1 MKEIVLDKTC
11 LHKITCGE
19 KMIGFTIEIAE
30 EGKYS
35 GSNFNYLVESLEEA
49 ENINVRESCF
59 GFLPDKPIIPF
70 KGDKND
76 IVYEE
81 DELIKARKT
90 IVYKEKRVGH
100 VDTLKNGNYAHPF
113 RFHEFDTLEE
123 AGEDY
128 VNLCNGFPVLFSADN
143 AVKK

>member
-11 LHKITCGE
+11 LYKITCGE
-19 KMIGFTIEIAE
+19 KMIGFTMEIAE

-35 GSNFNYLVESLEEA
+35 GSNFNYLVDSLEEA
-49 ENINVRESCF
+49 ELSNTRDACF
-59 GFLPDKPIIPF
+59 GLFPDKPIVPF
-70 KGDKND
+70 TGEHN
-76 IVYEE
+76 IIYGE
-81 DELIKARKT
+81 DAFSATRKT
-90 IVYKEKRVGH
+90 ILYKKKRVGH
-100 VDTLKNGNYAHPF
+100 VDELKNGKFAHPY

-128 VNLCNGFPVLFSADN
+128 IQLCNALPMLFPVST